1 MNIADVNA
9 LDPAAFE
16 TAFADVAE
24 HSPWVARRAAEARP
38 FADRGAMITAFADVV
53 MAAGQDDQLALLQA
67 HPDLAARVRLTPD
80 STREQAGAGLDT
92 LTPEE
97 FARFTAFNDAYKA
110 ENGFPFIFA
119 VKRATKAQILQAFE
133 ERHSNSVAHE
143 FEIALKQ
150 VCRIIRFRLE
160 DRVQP

>member
-9 LDPAAFE
+9 LDAAAFE
-16 TAFADVAE
+16 STFADVAE
-24 HSPWVARRAAEARP
+24 HSPWVASRAAEARP
-38 FADRGAMITAFADVV
+38 FANREAMGVAFAEVV
-53 MAAGQDDQLALLQA
+53 MTADQTEQLALLQA
-67 HPDLAARVRLTPD
+67 HPDLATRVRLTPD
-80 STREQAGAGLDT
+80 STKEQAGAGLDT
-92 LTPEE
+92 LTPQE
-97 FARFTAFNDAYKA
+97 FAKFTAFNDAYKA

-119 VKRATKAQILQAFE
+119 VKGATKAQILKAFE

-160 DRVQP
+160 ERIDP